1 MSWLQSPILA
11 LDTESTGTDP
21 ETARVVT
28 YCLGRSDRP
37 GQWEPVESWLIDPG
51 CPIPPEATAVHG
63 ITDEQAAEG
72 DTPELA
78 LGQLEVELRAAAFA
92 QVPIVLHN
100 APYDLTLLDREF
112 RRHLGVGI
120 PDGLI
125 ILDTLVLFR
134 RFELTTGS
142 RTLGKL
148 AERHGILFPAH
159 DAEADALAALRLLH
173 ILCGINELLPWV
185 AQWHNQIDPE
195 YGESVAD
202 TIADELTTRL
212 NEYHLTVTELTAWR
226 PDPTR
231 KPRTRKTS

>member
-1 MSWLQSPILA
+1 MSWLTSPILA
-11 LDTESTGTDP
+11 LDAESTGTDP

-37 GQWEPVESWLIDPG
+37 GQWEPVESWMIDPG
-51 CPIPPEATAVHG
+51 CPIPAEATAVHG
-63 ITDEQAAEG
+63 ITDEMAAEG

-78 LGQLEVELRAAAFA
+78 LGQLEVELRGAAFS

-112 RRHLGVGI
+112 RRHMGVGI

-142 RTLGKL
+142 RTLAKL
-148 AERHGILFPAH
+148 AERHGIVFPAH

-173 ILCGINELLPWV
+173 ILAGINDLLPLV
-185 AQWHNQIDPE
+185 D
-195 YGESVAD
+195 VAD
-202 TIADELTTRL
+202 LHRLQSDWYAAQQSAAYWRRVGNGDHGGTLTKEWPVHT
-212 NEYHLTVTELTAWR
+212 YHEGVGA
-226 PDPTR
+226 
-231 KPRTRKTS
+231 

>member
-112 RRHLGVGI
+112 RRHLGVGL

-185 AQWHNQIDPE
+185 DPKRLHHLQQLWYPQQE
-195 YGESVAD
+195 ERAYYRRLADGIESDPPGSRAWPYRPALTEVA
-202 TIADELTTRL
+202 
-212 NEYHLTVTELTAWR
+212 
-226 PDPTR
+226 
-231 KPRTRKTS
+231 